1 MNSHRWGPAGPP
13 LEAYS
18 RVTNPQ
24 RFAPLHDAAA
34 STLDRL
40 ERDFDVERSD
50 AYGFD
55 PELEQ
60 GCTLSRPGVILLPR
74 DPAAAPLRLVFTA
87 FPGLRLRLGRWYTVA
102 FPACGC
108 DACDETAESE
118 IERLH
123 SLIDNLTAGRFR
135 EAIQVHA
142 DGTAWKAS
150 LFWSAAGHS
159 AEHGRLDEDGLRTLL
174 PPGDPSSYEWAPWP
188 ARR

>member
-1 MNSHRWGPAGPP
+1 MNEHRWGPTGPP

-24 RFAPLHDAAA
+24 RFASLHDAAA

-40 ERDFDVERSD
+40 ERDFDVERKD

-55 PELEQ
+55 PELDE
-60 GCTLSRPGVILLPR
+60 GCTLSRPGVALLPR

-150 LFWSAAGHS
+150 LFWSVAGRS
-159 AEHGRLDEDGLRTLL
+159 AEHGRLDEASLRTLL